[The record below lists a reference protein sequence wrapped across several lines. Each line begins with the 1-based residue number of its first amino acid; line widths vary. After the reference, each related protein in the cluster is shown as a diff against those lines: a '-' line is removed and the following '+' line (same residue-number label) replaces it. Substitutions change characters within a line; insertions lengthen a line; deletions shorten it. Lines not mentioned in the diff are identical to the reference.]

1 MFEKTSRTVLVV
13 DDDCSIRQLVGAILE
28 SNGFTVLLAQDGL
41 EALELSRKHPQPI
54 DILLSDIEMPRM
66 DGFVLSRI
74 LGKERPELAFVLMS
88 GCATEKEQIPAGA
101 VFLAKPFSED
111 VLILRLRQSLGAA
124 GRSRSTFSS
133 SAVDVA

>member
-66 DGFVLSRI
+66 DGFALSRI
-74 LGKERPELAFVLMS
+74 LGKERGTRL
-88 GCATEKEQIPAGA
+88 CAH
-101 VFLAKPFSED
+101 V
-111 VLILRLRQSLGAA
+111 RMRH
-124 GRSRSTFSS
+124 
-133 SAVDVA
+133 